1 MSAAAKEP
9 GVGYSLKIT
18 DPAFSRYLKKT
29 GRYFTVITLIL
40 AVLSI
45 VGFFIYGEIGTGMS
59 NPGSIII
66 GILLGIFFLAIAFF
80 NFLGRQMSKT
90 WDGTVEDKKIKRRTQ
105 DHETGSSYLVYFIYV
120 RSDSGKKHKVKVTG
134 EALYDYYKIGD
145 RVRHHAK
152 LKTLEKYDKRG
163 AEHLPCNACG
173 SFNSIANDYCFQCK
187 CPLLK

>member
-1 MSAAAKEP
+1 MSAAAKGP
-9 GVGYSLKIT
+9 GIGYSLKIT
-18 DPAFSRYLKKT
+18 DPAFFRYLKKT
-29 GRYFTVITLIL
+29 GRYFTVGALLL

-45 VGFFIYGEIGTGMS
+45 VGFYIYGEIGSGMS

-66 GILLGIFFLAIAFF
+66 GILFGIFFLAIAFF
-80 NFLGRQMSKT
+80 QFLGRQMSKT
-90 WDGTVEDKKIKRRTQ
+90 WDGTVEDKKIKRRNEH
-105 DHETGSSYLVYFIYV
+105 HEGGSSYLVYFIYV
-120 RSDSGKKHKVKVTG
+120 RSDSGRKHRVKVTG

-145 RVRHHAK
+145 RVRHHAG

-163 AEHLPCNACG
+163 SQHLPCNACG